1 MYFTVFLKK
10 DDDDDDS
17 TTCQGRIQVQ
27 IFQGG
32 GGGWYLGAA
41 ESILHVPEMLKTV
54 SLEILS
60 MLQIKN

>member
-32 GGGWYLGAA
+32 GGEADTLG
-41 ESILHVPEMLKTV
+41 
-54 SLEILS
+54 
-60 MLQIKN
+60 LQNRYCMFPKCWKPFP